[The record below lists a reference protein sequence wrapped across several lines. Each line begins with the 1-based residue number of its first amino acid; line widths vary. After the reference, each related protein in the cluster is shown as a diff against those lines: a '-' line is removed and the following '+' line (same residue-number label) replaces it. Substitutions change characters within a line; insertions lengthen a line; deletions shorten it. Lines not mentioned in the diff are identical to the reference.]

1 MLKSQW
7 QFPGLFLVAM
17 LAGCAGTQEPG
28 NAIYMH
34 IGDKPSPNAR
44 QQKYPVMVRL
54 AAYQDARDVSDPHLL
69 GVATTRV
76 LGMTG
81 KDIMLDSEVA
91 AAVGASMKKRLSDDG
106 LQFVE
111 ADQAQYQLGGVVKT
125 LAVDIKDRDQ
135 LSIAIESTL
144 TETGSGRVVWSGVVT
159 EKKERYAG
167 VMGNS
172 KGDVANFLK
181 AGLDAVAHKTSESIL
196 SVLMATRP
204 ELFGVAGVAKVVPG
218 VTVYT
223 GAPPTIAAPPA
234 VATGPVAATGVLA
247 LTSEPANVKVYVDDV
262 YYGLTPLDAEMPAGI
277 YQLRFELD
285 GYGKSSEKVSVRSGD
300 RTELKV
306 KLHR

>member
-7 QFPGLFLVAM
+7 LFSGIFLVAM
-17 LAGCAGTQEPG
+17 LAGCAGTREPG

-34 IGDKPSPNAR
+34 VDEKPSPTAR
-44 QQKYPVMVRL
+44 QQKYPVLLRL
-54 AAYQDARDVSDPHLL
+54 SAYQDARDVSDPHLL

-91 AAVGASMKKRLSDDG
+91 AVVGASMKKRLSDDG

-111 ADQAQYQLGGVVKT
+111 ADQAQFQLSGVVKV
-125 LAVDIKDRDQ
+125 LSVDIKERDQ
-135 LSIAIESTL
+135 LNIAIESTL
-144 TETGSGRVVWSGVVT
+144 TETSSGRVIWSGVVA
-159 EKKERYAG
+159 EKRERYAG
-167 VMGNS
+167 VSGNS
-172 KGDVANFLK
+172 KGDVAAFLK
-181 AGLDAVAHKTSESIL
+181 TGLAAVSHKTSESIQ

-204 ELFGVAGVAKVVPG
+204 ELFGVAGVAKAVSG

-223 GAPPTIAAPPA
+223 NTPVPA
-234 VATGPVAATGVLA
+234 VSVAAISQPISATGKLA
-247 LTSEPANVKVYVDDV
+247 LTSVPGSVKVYVDDI
-262 YYGLTPLDAEMPAGI
+262 YYGLTPLEAEMTAGI

-285 GYGKSSEKVSVRSGD
+285 GYGKSSEKVSVRRGD

-306 KLHR
+306 ELHH